1 MGVFSRST
9 EMKSPLVLLIS
20 LSIGLGQ
27 DTKFVKTP
35 SNGQSQ
41 NTKFFGFTDPNLGN
55 SLVPGALGFGAGLLA
70 SNLIGGISGGSSG
83 GGGCC
88 CGRKKRQAESPDQKF
103 FGGSQQC
110 SYCSSCGGGGYR
122 PPSGGSSGY
131 NRPPNQINIGGGG
144 SSSYNSCRCT
154 SLTSGA
160 GGNCSRDNTGKKW
173 CYTTGWS
180 SSCRDLHSSK
190 QFPSNPWSYQACGGS
205 SYGK

>member
-1 MGVFSRST
+1 MGSFSRST

-35 SNGQSQ
+35 SNGQNQ
-41 NTKFFGFTDPNLGN
+41 NTKLFGFTDPNLGN

-83 GGGCC
+83 GV
-88 CGRKKRQAESPDQKF
+88 GRRNRQSDNKKF

-122 PPSGGSSGY
+122 PPSGG
-131 NRPPNQINIGGGG
+131 
-144 SSSYNSCRCT
+144 
-154 SLTSGA
+154 A
-160 GGNCSRDNTGKKW
+160 VA
-173 CYTTGWS
+173 TT
-180 SSCRDLHSSK
+180 
-190 QFPSNPWSYQACGGS
+190 
-205 SYGK
+205 